1 MKIGNEDVKLY
12 LGSAEVDKV
21 YLGTTQ
27 VYPSE
32 EPTPVPYEEQYFTIE
47 STSDNNTI
55 SFTMGTGMTTAITTA
70 VTSVSV
76 STDDGVTWTS
86 MENIGA
92 NASLSVTLNNG
103 EKAIWKGEALGYSV
117 TTATTRSTLFSST
130 GNYKVYGNI
139 TSLLYD
145 DEFPE
150 KHNPTL
156 PDFNCFTNLF
166 NGSTGLTDASNLIM
180 HFELPGITSK
190 RQLGYLFKGCTSLVV
205 APELKNI
212 GFGGSQQTF
221 RNMFDGCTS
230 LTTAPELPVTRL
242 VNNCYNNMFRGCTSL
257 TTAPELPV
265 RPLADYCYSHMF
277 EGCTSLTVAPELP
290 ATTLRQYCYS
300 YMFDGCTS
308 LTTAPQLPATTLAQ
322 SCYSYMFRGTN
333 VLPDISNIDF
343 TSEQVVAS
351 GGLSGLF
358 AGTNITDNDL
368 MRILPK
374 NSNGKYCLPVTILTG
389 SCYQQMFE
397 NCTSLTTAPQLPA
410 TTLAQSCYWS
420 MFGHC
425 TSLTTAPELPA
436 TTLANSCYNS
446 MFQDCTSLAAAPEL
460 PATTLASNCYY
471 YMFKDCSN
479 LNYIKC
485 LATNISASNCTKNW
499 VEGVASTGTFVKN
512 AAMNNWTTGINGIPT
527 GWTVQNA

>member
-322 SCYSYMFRGTN
+322 SCY
-333 VLPDISNIDF
+333 
-343 TSEQVVAS
+343 
-351 GGLSGLF
+351 
-358 AGTNITDNDL
+358 
-368 MRILPK
+368 
-374 NSNGKYCLPVTILTG
+374 
-389 SCYQQMFE
+389 
-397 NCTSLTTAPQLPA
+397 
-410 TTLAQSCYWS
+410 WS